1 MRDDIL
7 KFNPGFVGYYIVK
20 YDEED
25 YQKISKRL
33 QEDHTVSYWD
43 FLRKFYDLA
52 YRKRVIC
59 K

>member
-7 KFNPGFVGYYIVK
+7 KVNPGFVGYYVVK

-33 QEDHTVSYWD
+33 QEDHTVSYCL
-43 FLRKFYDLA
+43 FFFFSKSL
-52 YRKRVIC
+52 
-59 K
+59 